1 MMRSFFV
8 GITLLSGISAFA
20 QQTMSLRQCIDYA
33 LSRNVQIKLQELN
46 NRTEA
51 LNVSAAK
58 NERLPE
64 VGATANQSFNFGRGL
79 TSSNTYVSQNTRST
93 SFGVSASVPIFT
105 GFRLVNPRKQAE
117 LNLSAA
123 VADLERL
130 RESLSIQVTQ
140 AYLQVLYQK
149 ELVKTAQ
156 DQLALSNVQL
166 ERVKAFYENKKAS
179 GLEVTQA
186 QNAVAQDE
194 LQLVENQN
202 AYRLALL
209 DLSQLIEMPSPD
221 SLNVTVPPLQIPQRP
236 SDGPQQIFD
245 EAVAAKPEIVAQQFR
260 IQSAEKG
267 IEIAR
272 AGYWPTLNLSGNL
285 GSSYYKV
292 NGLSGTSF
300 SKQMRDNFSKSIG
313 LSLNIPIFDHFT
325 TRTNIRRAK
334 LNYETQQEQ
343 LQNTRKALYKEIQ
356 TAWYNAVASAKKFE
370 ASISAEKTA
379 HEAFDLMTKK
389 YEYGKAN
396 ATEFDETKTKYL
408 NAVSNRL
415 SAQYDYLF
423 RTKIIDYYR
432 GKTIE

>member
-105 GFRLVNPRKQAE
+105 GFRLV
-117 LNLSAA
+117 
-123 VADLERL
+123 ERL

>member
-105 GFRLVNPRKQAE
+105 GFRLVNQRKQAE

-123 VADLERL
+123 IADLERL

-186 QNAVAQDE
+186 QNTVAQDE
-194 LQLVENQN
+194 LQ
-202 AYRLALL
+202 
-209 DLSQLIEMPSPD
+209 
-221 SLNVTVPPLQIPQRP
+221 
-236 SDGPQQIFD
+236 
-245 EAVAAKPEIVAQQFR
+245 
-260 IQSAEKG
+260 
-267 IEIAR
+267 
-272 AGYWPTLNLSGNL
+272 
-285 GSSYYKV
+285 
-292 NGLSGTSF
+292 
-300 SKQMRDNFSKSIG
+300 
-313 LSLNIPIFDHFT
+313 
-325 TRTNIRRAK
+325 
-334 LNYETQQEQ
+334 
-343 LQNTRKALYKEIQ
+343 
-356 TAWYNAVASAKKFE
+356 
-370 ASISAEKTA
+370 
-379 HEAFDLMTKK
+379 
-389 YEYGKAN
+389 
-396 ATEFDETKTKYL
+396 
-408 NAVSNRL
+408 
-415 SAQYDYLF
+415 
-423 RTKIIDYYR
+423 
-432 GKTIE
+432 

>member
-93 SFGVSASVPIFT
+93 SFGVSASVPLFT
-105 GFRLVNPRKQAE
+105 GFRLVNQRKQAE

-123 VADLERL
+123 IADLERL

-149 ELVKTAQ
+149 ELIKTAQ

-186 QNAVAQDE
+186 QNTVAQDE

-221 SLNVTVPPLQIPQRP
+221 SLNVAVPPLQIPQRP
-236 SDGPQQIFD
+236 SDSPQQIFD
-245 EAVAAKPEIVAQQFR
+245 EAVAAKPEIAAQQFR

-267 IEIAR
+267 IKIAR

-325 TRTNIRRAK
+325 TRTNIR
-334 LNYETQQEQ
+334 
-343 LQNTRKALYKEIQ
+343 KALYKEIQ

-379 HEAFDLMTKK
+379 QEAFDLMTKK
-389 YEYGKAN
+389 YEYGKAS

>member
-93 SFGVSASVPIFT
+93 SFGISASVPIFT
-105 GFRLVNPRKQAE
+105 GFRLVNQRKQAE

-186 QNAVAQDE
+186 QNTVAQDE

-221 SLNVTVPPLQIPQRP
+221 SLNVAVPPLQIPQRP

-292 NGLSGTSF
+292 NGVSGTSF
-300 SKQMRDNFSKSIG
+300 S
-313 LSLNIPIFDHFT
+313 
-325 TRTNIRRAK
+325 
-334 LNYETQQEQ
+334 
-343 LQNTRKALYKEIQ
+343 
-356 TAWYNAVASAKKFE
+356 
-370 ASISAEKTA
+370 
-379 HEAFDLMTKK
+379 
-389 YEYGKAN
+389 
-396 ATEFDETKTKYL
+396 
-408 NAVSNRL
+408 
-415 SAQYDYLF
+415 
-423 RTKIIDYYR
+423 
-432 GKTIE
+432 

>member
-105 GFRLVNPRKQAE
+105 GFRLVNQRKQAE

-186 QNAVAQDE
+186 QNTVAQDE

-209 DLSQLIEMPSPD
+209 DLSQLIEMP
-221 SLNVTVPPLQIPQRP
+221 
-236 SDGPQQIFD
+236 D
-245 EAVAAKPEIVAQQFR
+245 EAVAAKPEIAAQQFR

>member
-1 MMRSFFV
+1 MRSFFV

-105 GFRLVNPRKQAE
+105 GFRLVNQRKQAE

-149 ELVKTAQ
+149 EL
-156 DQLALSNVQL
+156 
-166 ERVKAFYENKKAS
+166 VKAFYENKKAS

-221 SLNVTVPPLQIPQRP
+221 SLNVAVPPLQIPQRP

-245 EAVAAKPEIVAQQFR
+245 EAVAAKPEIAAQQFR